1 LPSSLVPAD
10 LDAKATATKL
20 DGMRDQARGAITK
33 TGANPAAFSE
43 AAANVARALR
53 YAPGFSFAL

>member
-1 LPSSLVPAD
+1 
-10 LDAKATATKL
+10 
-20 DGMRDQARGAITK
+20 MRDLARGAITQA
-33 TGANPAAFSE
+33 GADSAAFSA